1 MKKQNTVDFQKQ
13 NKIRKPNIISENR
26 TKDKKGES
34 GTDSTI
40 QLSDDIGGI
49 TRMNIMAER
58 LFENEVVGIK
68 IFRSNLTSFVTKAL
82 NNFQEVLT
90 GNTAVKGAKT
100 VSLIPTELFE
110 QVLEAYKFNPI
121 VNIDKE
127 AGIYEIIV
135 EEIGALAGGETL
147 EETIEILVDNIVML
161 TEDYFQKLE
170 VYKGIVNMR
179 KMLPYYLRIK
189 HCNTVDDLMNIL
201 GLDDIKF

>member
-1 MKKQNTVDFQKQ
+1 MKKENTVDFQRQ
-13 NKIRKPNIISENR
+13 NNIRKPNILSENR

-100 VSLIPTELFE
+100 VSLIPTEL
-110 QVLEAYKFNPI
+110 Y
-121 VNIDKE
+121 
-127 AGIYEIIV
+127 
-135 EEIGALAGGETL
+135 
-147 EETIEILVDNIVML
+147 
-161 TEDYFQKLE
+161 
-170 VYKGIVNMR
+170 
-179 KMLPYYLRIK
+179 
-189 HCNTVDDLMNIL
+189 
-201 GLDDIKF
+201 

>member
-1 MKKQNTVDFQKQ
+1 M
-13 NKIRKPNIISENR
+13 
-26 TKDKKGES
+26 
-34 GTDSTI
+34 
-40 QLSDDIGGI
+40 
-49 TRMNIMAER
+49 
-58 LFENEVVGIK
+58 
-68 IFRSNLTSFVTKAL
+68 
-82 NNFQEVLT
+82 
-90 GNTAVKGAKT
+90 
-100 VSLIPTELFE
+100 
-110 QVLEAYKFNPI
+110 
-121 VNIDKE
+121 
-127 AGIYEIIV
+127 